1 MKTPNCSCEL
11 LKQILHQTQ
20 STGQGNDLVLLTS
33 KFNRLILKFYLKE
46 QTPSER
52 LRDLKQAKVYFEYTK
67 KNRPFLAIFSR

>member
-11 LKQILHQTQ
+11 LKQILQQIQ
-20 STGQGNDLVLLTS
+20 STGQGNDLVLLTT